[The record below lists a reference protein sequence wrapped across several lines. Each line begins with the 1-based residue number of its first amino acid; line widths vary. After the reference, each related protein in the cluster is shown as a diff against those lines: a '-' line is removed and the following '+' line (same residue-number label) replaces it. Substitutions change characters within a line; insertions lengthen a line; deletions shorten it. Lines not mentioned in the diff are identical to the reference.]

1 MAVSLKLPST
11 QEVVGKN
18 DVRCT
23 SKVKVE
29 IYFLSLRPR
38 SRSFLK
44 LNLVNKEHNDI

>member
-1 MAVSLKLPST
+1 MAVSLKLPKHTGSRW
-11 QEVVGKN
+11 KN

-38 SRSFLK
+38 SRSFLQ